1 MLLRQTLCK
10 FIHSYFDI
18 TRICIKWLWPC
29 VTNKLHIILLCR
41 YVMEK
46 MDMVL
51 CGAEG
56 VVESGGIINKV
67 NTVK

>member
-1 MLLRQTLCK
+1 
-10 FIHSYFDI
+10 
-18 TRICIKWLWPC
+18 
-29 VTNKLHIILLCR
+29 
-41 YVMEK
+41 MEK

-67 NTVK
+67 MATYTRHLYYDKVTRLRLNGICKAK

>member
-1 MLLRQTLCK
+1 
-10 FIHSYFDI
+10 
-18 TRICIKWLWPC
+18 
-29 VTNKLHIILLCR
+29 
-41 YVMEK
+41 MEK

-67 NTVK
+67 NTVKWVFSYVANTFKYNQNNTNITAT